1 MPNWPFTGNNSGE
14 ICQLQNAQPDRVSR
28 KVRQRPSVCYR
39 MTSDCS
45 DDLIFFRKKL
55 IDMLVKVNVCPKEAT
70 MFADKIF
77 RLFARCKGQ
86 GSRKGKKSTLK
97 FQLYLLKIK
106 GMKIDSKNTQ
116 QIRIIMRQSLHI
128 WQ

>member
-1 MPNWPFTGNNSGE
+1 
-14 ICQLQNAQPDRVSR
+14 
-28 KVRQRPSVCYR
+28 
-39 MTSDCS
+39 
-45 DDLIFFRKKL
+45 
-55 IDMLVKVNVCPKEAT
+55 MLVKVNVCPKEAT

-106 GMKIDSKNTQ
+106 GVKIDSKNTQ
-116 QIRIIMRQSLHI
+116 QIRETVLTYMAIN
-128 WQ
+128 